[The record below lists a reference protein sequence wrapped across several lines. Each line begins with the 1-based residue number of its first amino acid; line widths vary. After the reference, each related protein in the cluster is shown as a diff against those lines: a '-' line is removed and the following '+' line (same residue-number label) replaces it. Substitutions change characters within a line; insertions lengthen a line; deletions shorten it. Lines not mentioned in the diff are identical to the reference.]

1 MKFKVFFTLLI
12 LLLFFSAC
20 SSKDESGLTNELG
33 TRMNTIAENYVK
45 LVLEIGQYYP
55 GYVDA
60 FYGPEDWLPKNS
72 NVLTLDSTAS
82 ADLNEKVDS
91 LLEDL
96 QLLGKFKATEL
107 ERLRYRFLSKQL
119 LSIKGFI
126 MMIAGGNFGF
136 DREAEILYDA
146 KPPHYDDSHFQ
157 NIINE
162 IDKLLPGDGS
172 VTERWNNF
180 RNEFNIPKEKL
191 DKVFS
196 AAIDECRKRTLQHIQ
211 LPSGENFK
219 VEYVR
224 NQPWGAY
231 NWYKGNSYSVIQV
244 NTDLPIYIDRAIDL
258 ASHEGYPGHHVF
270 NTLLENELVKKRGWI
285 EYSVYPLF
293 SPVSLLAEGTANF
306 GIDMIFPGNSAEKY
320 EKEVL
325 FPLAG
330 LDSSKADLYYRIRTL
345 VNKLDYSI
353 NEAARNYIDGKWNK
367 EKTIE
372 YLQRYKLVTK
382 ERAEK
387 NFQFIENY
395 RSYVINYNL
404 GKDLV
409 EKYIEKNSNGDNYK
423 KWELFKSLLTTPQTP
438 SGLNVD

>member
-1 MKFKVFFTLLI
+1 MNLKIFVANILI
-12 LLLFFSAC
+12 LFFLSAC
-20 SSKDESGLTNELG
+20 SSNDDSANELEK
-33 TRMNTIAENYVK
+33 RMNTISEKYVK

-60 FYGPEDWLPKNS
+60 YYGPEDWKPQSS
-72 NVLTLDSTAS
+72 NTLSLDSTSSAS
-82 ADLNEKVDS
+82 LNKTADS

-96 QLLGKFKATEL
+96 ELLGKFKATEL

-126 MMIAGGNFGF
+126 LMISGGNFGF
-136 DREAEILYDA
+136 DRESEILYDA
-146 KPPHYDDSHFQ
+146 KPPHFDDSHFQ
-157 NIINE
+157 KIINE
-162 IDKLLPGDGS
+162 IDKLLPGKGS

-180 RNEFNIPKEKL
+180 RNEFIIPTDKL
-191 DKVFS
+191 DNVFT
-196 AAIDECRKRTLQHIQ
+196 AAINECKKRTLQHIQ
-211 LPSGENFK
+211 LPAEENFK
-219 VEYVR
+219 VEYVN

-231 NWYKGNSYSVIQV
+231 NWYKGNSFSVIQV
-244 NTDLPIYIDRAIDL
+244 NTDLPVYLDRAIDL
-258 ASHEGYPGHHVF
+258 ASHEGYPGHHVY

-293 SPVSLLAEGTANF
+293 SPASLIAEGTANF
-306 GIDMIFPGNSAEKY
+306 GVEMIFPGNSAEKF

-330 LDSSKADLYYRIRTL
+330 LDSSKADLYYRIRSL
-345 VNKLDYSI
+345 VKKLDYAM
-353 NEAARNYIDGKWNK
+353 NEAARNFIDGLWDKD
-367 EKTIE
+367 KTVD
-372 YLQRYKLVTK
+372 YLQKYKLVTK
-382 ERAEK
+382 ERAEQ
-387 NFQFIENY
+387 NFQFIKRY

-423 KWELFKSLLTTPQTP
+423 RWELFKMLLTTPQTP
-438 SGLNVD
+438 SGLAVD

>member
-1 MKFKVFFTLLI
+1 MNLKIFVANILI
-12 LLLFFSAC
+12 LFFLSAC
-20 SSKDESGLTNELG
+20 SSNDDSANELEK
-33 TRMNTIAENYVK
+33 RMNTISEKYVK

-60 FYGPEDWLPKNS
+60 YYGPEDWKPQSS
-72 NVLTLDSTAS
+72 NTLSLDSTSSAS
-82 ADLNEKVDS
+82 LNKTADS

-96 QLLGKFKATEL
+96 ELLGKFKATEL

-126 MMIAGGNFGF
+126 LMISGGNFGF
-136 DREAEILYDA
+136 DRESEILYDA
-146 KPPHYDDSHFQ
+146 KPPHFDDSHFQ
-157 NIINE
+157 KIINE
-162 IDKLLPGDGS
+162 IDKLLPGKGS

-180 RNEFNIPKEKL
+180 RNEFIIPTDKL
-191 DKVFS
+191 DNVFT
-196 AAIDECRKRTLQHIQ
+196 AAINECKKRTLQHIQ
-211 LPSGENFK
+211 LPAEENFK
-219 VEYVR
+219 VEYVK

-231 NWYKGNSYSVIQV
+231 NWYKGNSFSVIQV
-244 NTDLPIYIDRAIDL
+244 NTDLPVYLDRAIDL
-258 ASHEGYPGHHVF
+258 ASHEGYPGHHVY

-293 SPVSLLAEGTANF
+293 SPISLLAEGTANF
-306 GIDMIFPGNSAEKY
+306 GVEMIFPGNSAEKF

-330 LDSSKADLYYRIRTL
+330 LDSSKADLYYRIRSL
-345 VNKLDYSI
+345 VKKLDYAM
-353 NEAARNYIDGKWNK
+353 NEAARNFIDGLWDKD
-367 EKTIE
+367 KTVD
-372 YLQRYKLVTK
+372 YLQKYKLVTK
-382 ERAEK
+382 ERAEQ
-387 NFQFIENY
+387 NFQFIKRY

-423 KWELFKSLLTTPQTP
+423 RWELFKMLLTTPQTP
-438 SGLNVD
+438 SGLAVD

>member
-1 MKFKVFFTLLI
+1 MNMNLKIFVANILI
-12 LLLFFSAC
+12 LFFLSAC
-20 SSKDESGLTNELG
+20 SSNDDSANELEK
-33 TRMNTIAENYVK
+33 RMNTISEKYVK

-60 FYGPEDWLPKNS
+60 YYGPEDWKPQSS
-72 NVLTLDSTAS
+72 NTLSLDSTSSAS
-82 ADLNEKVDS
+82 LNKTADS

-96 QLLGKFKATEL
+96 ELLGKFKATEL

-126 MMIAGGNFGF
+126 LMISGGNFGF
-136 DREAEILYDA
+136 DRESEILYDA
-146 KPPHYDDSHFQ
+146 KPPHFDDSHFQ
-157 NIINE
+157 KIINE
-162 IDKLLPGDGS
+162 IDKLLPGKGS

-180 RNEFNIPKEKL
+180 RNEFIIPTDKL
-191 DKVFS
+191 DNVFT
-196 AAIDECRKRTLQHIQ
+196 AAINECKKRTLQHIQ
-211 LPSGENFK
+211 LPAEENFK
-219 VEYVR
+219 VEYVN

-231 NWYKGNSYSVIQV
+231 NWYKGNSFSVIQV
-244 NTDLPIYIDRAIDL
+244 NTDLPVYLDRAIDL
-258 ASHEGYPGHHVF
+258 ASHEGYPGHHVY

-293 SPVSLLAEGTANF
+293 SPASLIAEGTANF
-306 GIDMIFPGNSAEKY
+306 GVEMIFPGNSAEKF

-330 LDSSKADLYYRIRTL
+330 LDSSKADLYYRIRSL
-345 VNKLDYSI
+345 VKKLDYAM
-353 NEAARNYIDGKWNK
+353 NEAARNFIDGLWDKD
-367 EKTIE
+367 KTVD
-372 YLQRYKLVTK
+372 YLQKYKLVTK
-382 ERAEK
+382 ERAEQ
-387 NFQFIENY
+387 NFQFIKRY

-423 KWELFKSLLTTPQTP
+423 RWELFKMLLTTPQTP
-438 SGLNVD
+438 SGLAVD